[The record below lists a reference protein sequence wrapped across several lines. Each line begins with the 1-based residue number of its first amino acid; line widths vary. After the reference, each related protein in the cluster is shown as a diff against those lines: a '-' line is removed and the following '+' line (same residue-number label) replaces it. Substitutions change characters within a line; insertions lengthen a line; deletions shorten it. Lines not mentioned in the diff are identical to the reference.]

1 MYDTDVIISGGG
13 MVGAALALALSQAG
27 IEVMLVEKHPPAEFI
42 KESAVDLRVSSLNL
56 RSERWLTQL
65 GAWPALAKMRI
76 CPYRYLQA
84 GEGAASV
91 RFSADD
97 IGESHLGHIVE
108 NNLVQLALW
117 QQFNAL
123 VNVITEAEITELV
136 QTDVLAAVSLS
147 DGQKINAKLVIGAD
161 GAQSTVRQLVGI
173 GTQGWQYQQACL
185 VAYVDTPY
193 PQQDITW
200 QQFYSSGPRAFL
212 PLPGAQASLVWY
224 DDAAKIKQLAQ
235 LAPAALERALIAA
248 FPEELGAI
256 QVKSSAWF
264 PLARMHA
271 QHYVQGRVVL
281 AGDAAHTINPL
292 AGQGVNLGFADAML
306 LAEQLIASQH
316 AGRDLADI
324 NSLLAY
330 QRQRKAQNALMMST
344 MDVIYQTFSRDWQP
358 LNFLRQQGLR
368 LAENAGIAKTLLTKY
383 AVGNGVL

>member
-27 IEVMLVEKHPPAEFI
+27 IKVMLLEKNPPTEFA

-84 GEGAASV
+84 GEGAAAV
-91 RFSADD
+91 KFSADD
-97 IGESHLGHIVE
+97 IGSSHLGHIVE

-117 QQFNAL
+117 QQFTTL
-123 VNVITEAEITELV
+123 VDVNSDVEITELQ
-136 QTDVLAAVSLS
+136 QTETQAIVKLS
-147 DGQKINAKLVIGAD
+147 DGRQICAKLVIGAD
-161 GAQSTVRQLVGI
+161 GAQSTVRQLANI

-193 PQQDITW
+193 AQQDITW

-224 DDAAKIKQLAQ
+224 DDAAKVKQLAQ
-235 LAPAALERALIAA
+235 LAPAALERAVLAA
-248 FPEELGAI
+248 FPKELGAI
-256 QVKSSAWF
+256 KVKSSAWF

-271 QHYVQGRVVL
+271 QHYVKGRVVL

-306 LAEQLIASQH
+306 LAEQLIANEQ
-316 AGRDLADI
+316 AGRDLADTH
-324 NSLLAY
+324 SLLAY

-358 LNFLRQQGLR
+358 LNFIRQQGLR
-368 LAENAGIAKTLLTKY
+368 LAENAGMAKTLLTKY